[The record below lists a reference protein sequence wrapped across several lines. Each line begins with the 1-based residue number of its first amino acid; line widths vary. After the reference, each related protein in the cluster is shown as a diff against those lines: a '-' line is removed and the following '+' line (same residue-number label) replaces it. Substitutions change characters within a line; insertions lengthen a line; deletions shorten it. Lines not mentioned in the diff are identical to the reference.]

1 MVAWVRNVENAARD
15 YRCPRGWTAENDMV
29 RKEVFRQHGS
39 GCEVT
44 VEAVPGAKR
53 TELSG
58 INEWRSSL
66 GIRLAAPASE
76 GMANEALVEFLA
88 SILSVPSGSVRI
100 IRGQRS
106 RLKTVVLPV
115 SPEVARSKLGDG

>member
-1 MVAWVRNVENAARD
+1 MVARVRNVENAARD
-15 YRCPRGWTAENDMV
+15 YRCPCDWTVEIDMA

-39 GCEVT
+39 GCSVT

-66 GIRLAAPASE
+66 GVRLAAPASE
-76 GMANEALVEFLA
+76 GEANEALVEFLA
-88 SILSVPSGSVRI
+88 SILSVPSGTVKI

-106 RLKTVVLPV
+106 RLKVVLLPV
-115 SPEVARSKLGDG
+115 PPDVARSKLGGG

>member
-1 MVAWVRNVENAARD
+1 MVARARNVENTARD
-15 YRCPRGWTAENDMV
+15 YRRPCDWTVENDMA
-29 RKEVFRQHGS
+29 RKEVFRPHGS
-39 GCEVT
+39 GCAVT

-58 INEWRSSL
+58 INEWRASL

-76 GMANEALVEFLA
+76 GEANEALVEFLA
-88 SILSVPSGSVRI
+88 SILSVPSGSIRI

-106 RLKTVVLPV
+106 RLKVVLLPV
-115 SPEVARSKLGDG
+115 PPEIARAKLGGG